1 MVKQDVNRDVKQ
13 YNIKNT
19 SVRPGRHGKPIK
31 PIKPSKPINKQSG
44 GDDVP
49 QPTYDYL
56 LITKF
61 SLSIFILMS
70 YVLFVIA
77 TILFVFAVI
86 NIMYLQ
92 RLYGEYET
100 QQKAVNEVIDK
111 PFFFQYLIK
120 KDINLFLD
128 IDGFILNYGGK
139 TGAPSIVLWIIFSI
153 IIINLIAFL
162 FFKYNLNDSQSA
174 SYETYKDKLLP
185 DAGYILI
192 IVLPY
197 LFLLIVAISHNV
209 IQSGLRERCMS
220 NLDEIPGEEYDK
232 SKLKEIKEKI
242 KESIMK
248 GGEIK
253 YEKGIYDVYKVQ
265 EVSDGTGTG
274 TGANASPADTK
285 KIKINIENILAIYNP
300 SSTND
305 EPNYKR
311 KILGYIDRYFE
322 LLEYKNGGED
332 LYTYYYFMGLIGNI
346 NDSGYSTFSSNYT
359 KLKVNID
366 DTRGKQNGYY
376 WTVIVTY
383 TVICCIGI
391 LYFFINNLY
400 SGLSSSLVFWS
411 AIRYRI
417 AVLIAV
423 IGMIFIL
430 SYSLI
435 DRTTGSI
442 VGGVT
447 SVAITILAI
456 GYSFKYLASALQ
468 GTKG

>member
-19 SVRPGRHGKPIK
+19 NGKPGRHGKPIK
-31 PIKPSKPINKQSG
+31 PSKPSRQVRSSNKQSG

-70 YVLFVIA
+70 YVLFGIA

-86 NIMYLQ
+86 NILYLQ

-153 IIINLIAFL
+153 IIINIIAFL

-174 SYETYKDKLLP
+174 NYETFKNKLLP

-209 IQSGLRERCMS
+209 IQSGLRERCIS

-253 YEKGIYDVYKVQ
+253 YEKEIYDVYKVQ
-265 EVSDGTGTG
+265 EVPDV
-274 TGANASPADTK
+274 APADASTEVPK
-285 KIKINIENILAIYNP
+285 KIKINIKNILDIYNP

-322 LLEYKNGGED
+322 LLEYKNGGDD

-346 NDSGYSTFSSNYT
+346 NDSGYSTFSPNYT

-435 DRTTGSI
+435 DRTTGLI